1 MEPQKEPKTTGHAA
15 MDVVAAPPPDAEEK
29 ASKAESVKHDS
40 APAKKAPKPKAT
52 GQPRDGSVVAAIFAT
67 VIIVL
72 GLAALTVFAYLKQTG
87 KI

>member
-1 MEPQKEPKTTGHAA
+1 MEPKTEPKTAASPA
-15 MDVVAAPPPDAEEK
+15 MDVVTAPPPDAEEK

-40 APAKKAPKPKAT
+40 APAKKAPKPKAA
-52 GQPRDGSVVAAIFAT
+52 GKPRDGSVTAAIFAT

-72 GLAALTVFAYLKQTG
+72 GLAALAVFAYLKQTG